1 MDDELRQRLAELGEI
16 AATLDPSTGED
27 QESAARIEA
36 YREGIRFAVAF
47 IEDDG
52 FVENEVENGVENGD
66 APAAPDADLE
76 PDNLPQ
82 IPLPREE

>member
-1 MDDELRQRLAELGEI
+1 MEDELRQRLAELGEI

-52 FVENEVENGVENGD
+52 FVENGD
-66 APAAPDADLE
+66 APEALDAGLE
-76 PDNLPQ
+76 NGELPQ

>member
-1 MDDELRQRLAELGEI
+1 MEDELRQRLAELGEI

-52 FVENEVENGVENGD
+52 FAENGD
-66 APAAPDADLE
+66 SPEALDAGLE
-76 PDNLPQ
+76 NGELPQ